1 MGTMSVRKLGGLS
14 LIVGPIVAVA
24 CFLIRPGGGLVGDYI
39 DPANS
44 AAAIGALITNASSA
58 SISFTLGALG
68 LIILLYGVRAL
79 VSSMEGTNGHALA
92 RYGSLF
98 LLFATVAW
106 VTASALALVISS
118 LSAPPEVFPIIAGTV
133 YATVVG
139 LNLLGSLLGALAF
152 LAIGYAASTNENFN
166 KPFAL
171 IVAIV
176 SAVLVVVA
184 VISANDL
191 SQLQNA
197 QIIGAVGYIITTV
210 WGITIGL
217 KMMK

>member
-1 MGTMSVRKLGGLS
+1 MGTMSVSKLGGLS

-24 CFLIRPGGGLVGDYI
+24 CFLIRPGGGFVGGLV
-39 DPANS
+39 DPANAGLS
-44 AAAIGALITNASSA
+44 IGALITNASSA

-79 VSSMEGTNGHALA
+79 VASMEGANGDALA

-118 LSAPPEVFPIIAGTV
+118 GSAPPPIVAGTV

-152 LAIGYAASTNENFN
+152 LAIGYAVSTNENFN

-171 IVAIV
+171 IVALV

-184 VISANDL
+184 VLSANDL
-191 SQLQNA
+191 TFLKNA
-197 QIIGAVGYIITTV
+197 QMIGAAGYIITTV